1 MIYIGTSLG
10 KCLRSLLLGEVNEK
24 DVLVIITRTKAP
36 DLRKFH
42 GVVKQYYDDAQKYS
56 SVSPGAYDI
65 NVRPLVEVIDLAT
78 RLYEDGKIHQ
88 PRLFRFSND
97 CFSHLELVQ
106 DIWIELSPKNRNT
119 TPAVKQAYEHYKM
132 LDSLTK

>member
-10 KCLRSLLLGEVNEK
+10 KCLRSLLLGEVDEK
-24 DVLVIITRTKAP
+24 DVLVIIARTKAP

-42 GVVKQYYDDAQKYS
+42 GVVKKYYDDAEKYS

-65 NVRPLVEVIDLAT
+65 NVKPLVEVIDLAT
-78 RLYEDGKIHQ
+78 RLYIDGKIHQ
-88 PRLFRFSND
+88 PRLFVFGND
-97 CFSHLELVQ
+97 YFFHPELAQ

-132 LDSLTK
+132 LDLLTK